1 MDLRLDKVFRF
12 GQRQA
17 FELSAQVFNLF
28 NSDNFTGYEQFIP
41 PLPEVN
47 AELRRAEHARTP
59 SGACSSV
66 SRTGSS
72 RLA

>member
-1 MDLRLDKVFRF
+1 MDLRLDKMFRF

-28 NSDNFTGYEQFIP
+28 NSDNFTGYQQFIP

-47 AELRRAEHARTP
+47 ENFGEPTREDPKRRLQF
-59 SGACSSV
+59 GV
-66 SRTGSS
+66 SYRF
-72 RLA
+72 